1 MIRHKELKVY
11 LEEILQAANYIDSY
25 TKNMTYEQLLD
36 DPKTTQAVILNIL
49 IIGENSNKLLTQHP
63 SFTQDNKDMR
73 WEAMRGMRNR
83 IAHSYFEINMEVVWD
98 TIQTSIPEI
107 IERLSSIK
115 NKLIE
120 NKPPPEPDLE
130 R

>member
-1 MIRHKELKVY
+1 
-11 LEEILQAANYIDSY
+11 
-25 TKNMTYEQLLD
+25 MTYEQLLD
-36 DPKTTQAVILNIL
+36 DPKTTQAVILN
-49 IIGENSNKLLTQHP
+49 
-63 SFTQDNKDMR
+63 TQDNKDMR
-73 WEAMRGMRNR
+73 WGAMRGMRNR

-115 NKLIE
+115 NKIIK